1 MEGRNKL
8 AVYPLERDDLAATA
22 GARLSA
28 LGVRLAVV
36 ETTAGGLISAR
47 LVSVPGASTW
57 FERGVTAYSRAS
69 KLDVSPE
76 VERILTAHGA
86 VSRELVAALAGAM
99 RTRSGVEYA
108 LAESGIAGPQDG
120 RRSSKAAG
128 TAVIGLATPSG
139 TRIEEHA
146 FAGSRAAIMV
156 QVSDRAL
163 RLLVE
168 ALDE

>member
-1 MEGRNKL
+1 M
-8 AVYPLERDDLAATA
+8 YPLERDEVAATA

-28 LGVRLAVV
+28 RGARLAVV

-69 KLDVSPE
+69 KLDVAPE
-76 VERILTAHGA
+76 VARILAASGA
-86 VSRELVAALAGAM
+86 VSRELVGALAEAM

-108 LAESGIAGPQDG
+108 LAESGVAGPQDG

-146 FAGSRAAIMV
+146 FAGSRAEIMM
-156 QVSDRAL
+156 QIADRAL
-163 RLLVE
+163 QLLVE